1 MTPSTLLMLLA
12 SIALATTG
20 QLLLKAGV
28 DVIGAATGGLGIGD
42 IGTLIGGIFTNWRLI
57 AGLGL
62 FGMSSVFWLL
72 TLSRLEL
79 STAYPFVSLSYLLI
93 LGFSVV
99 ALGERPPLITWGGAG
114 LIMVGIILIGL
125 GGFERT

>member
-1 MTPSTLLMLLA
+1 MTPGTLLMLLA

-28 DVIGAATGGLGIGD
+28 DVVGAAGGGLGIGD
-42 IGTLIGGIFTNWRLI
+42 LGALIGSIFTNWRLLT
-57 AGLGL
+57 GLSL
-62 FGMSSVFWLL
+62 FGFSSIFWLL
-72 TLSRLEL
+72 TLSRLDL

-99 ALGERPPLITWGGAG
+99 ALGEHPPLVTWGGAA
-114 LIMVGIILIGL
+114 LIMVGVILIGF
-125 GGFERT
+125 GGFESS